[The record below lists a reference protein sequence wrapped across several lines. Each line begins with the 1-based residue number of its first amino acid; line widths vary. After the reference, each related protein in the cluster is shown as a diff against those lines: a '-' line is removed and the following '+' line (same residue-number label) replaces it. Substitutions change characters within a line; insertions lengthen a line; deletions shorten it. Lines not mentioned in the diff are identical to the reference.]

1 MLLCIL
7 TKQRVLKMIN
17 QPIYNP
23 SYQQRIESILDYA
36 IEQNSRLNVVRFDL
50 YLPDYYQCED
60 TPRALADNLMP
71 RFLAS
76 LKAKIISDATQRRRL
91 GRRVHDTGLYYVWAR
106 EFGEFAGKEHYHIA
120 IFINKDR
127 FHSLGSYDCNSG
139 SLASLIIQAWAS
151 ALGISAYEAQSLVN
165 FPDNACNWIN
175 SKSKGYLTQRKIS
188 IVRLSY
194 LAKNKTKVYG
204 TGKRNFGASQ
214 TPKPKY

>member
-17 QPIYNP
+17 QQTYNP
-23 SYQQRIESILDYA
+23 SYQQRIESTLDYA
-36 IEQNSRLNVVRFDL
+36 IDQNPRLNVVRFDL

-71 RFLAS
+71 RFFAS
-76 LKAKIISDATQRRRL
+76 LKAKIISDAIQRRRL
-91 GRRVHDTGLYYVWAR
+91 GRRVHDTDLYYVWAR
-106 EFGEFAGKEHYHIA
+106 EFGELAGKEHYHIA

-127 FHSLGSYDCNSG
+127 FHSLGSYDFNSG

-151 ALGISAYEAQSLVN
+151 ALAIPVDEAQRLVN
-165 FPDNACNWIN
+165 FPDNACNWIESN
-175 SKSKGYLTQRKIS
+175 SKNYSIQRDTS
-188 IVRLSY
+188 VSRLNY

-204 TGKRNFGASQ
+204 TGKRNFGTSYI
-214 TPKPKY
+214 PKQY